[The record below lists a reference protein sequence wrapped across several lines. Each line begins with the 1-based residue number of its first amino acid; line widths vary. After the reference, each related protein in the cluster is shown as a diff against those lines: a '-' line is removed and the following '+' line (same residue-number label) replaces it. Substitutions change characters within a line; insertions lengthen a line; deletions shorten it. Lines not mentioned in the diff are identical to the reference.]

1 MSGMFSLMSQFIGL
15 MVVMIVVVSVVVPT
29 MLMAT
34 ENIVGNSTTM
44 KCTGMRTLSNPDSRI
59 NDLVGVLSPSER
71 KDLAAFIG
79 SAYANNCV
87 DVGVIITNDT
97 HGLDVF
103 SYTTAAFDTAG
114 LGGRNDT
121 GMLMTISTKDKQYFI
136 ETGYGLEG
144 CMPDGKIGEDAR
156 AKMFYPIL
164 DDFTGK
170 TGGGGAG
177 GTMKASGYGRPII
190 ETLGGL
196 VDQCKLSQKAQE
208 TPEGQL
214 RPEFAQTMKTVL
226 SIFPLLIC
234 VMVLLV
240 VLRMMND

>member
-1 MSGMFSLMSQFIGL
+1 MFRYVSAFIGML
-15 MVVMIVVVSVVVPT
+15 VVIIV
-29 MLMAT
+29 AT
-34 ENIVGNSTTM
+34 SIVIPVTLAAVGQIENTTTM
-44 KCTGMRTLSNPDSRI
+44 SCTGMRTLSNPDSRI
-59 NDLVGVLSPSER
+59 NDLVGVLSPNER

-79 SAYANNCV
+79 SAYANSCV

-144 CMPDGKIGEDAR
+144 CMPDGKVGEDAR
-156 AKMFYPIL
+156 AKMFYPVL
-164 DDFTGK
+164 DDFTGR

-196 VDQCKLSQKAQE
+196 VDQCKLKQTALPN
-208 TPEGQL
+208 PEGSL
-214 RPEFAQTMKTVL
+214 SPDFAKAVKTVVN
-226 SIFPLLIC
+226 IMPMFVAVFILLMTVSMIGDP
-234 VMVLLV
+234 
-240 VLRMMND
+240 RI